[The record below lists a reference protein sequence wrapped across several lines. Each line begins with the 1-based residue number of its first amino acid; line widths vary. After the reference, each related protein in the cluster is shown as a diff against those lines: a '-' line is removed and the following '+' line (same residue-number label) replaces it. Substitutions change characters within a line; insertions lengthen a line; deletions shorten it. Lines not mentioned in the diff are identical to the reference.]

1 MKLRHC
7 VKILCGVV
15 LTMSNLFVL
24 SARENELR
32 VAVDQEI
39 DKVVSELDISAYSTV
54 VYRQSDQPYL
64 RIKGSEEALK
74 RVHHKIE
81 GGKLRIWSEKVNN
94 EEGLN
99 IQNSNNRTYIT
110 INGVKYEYGLQIE
123 VSTPTLTSVDLSSC
137 VKMEVEGEIDSN
149 ELDID
154 LSGCSFLTFSGNV
167 KDCKFNVSGC
177 SFLTIDNRGK
187 NRMLKGDVSGCSH
200 CTFKNLDTD
209 KVKLDVSGCSFA
221 TIDGK
226 AANADVSA
234 SGLSNVNI
242 RELKSDNLDTDV
254 SGMSSLRK

>member
-15 LTMSNLFVL
+15 LTMSNLFMV

-94 EEGLN
+94 EGGIN
-99 IQNSNNRTYIT
+99 FQNSNNRTYIT
-110 INGVKYEYGLQIE
+110 INGVKYDYELQIE

-137 VKMEVEGEIDSN
+137 AKMEVTGEIDCN

-154 LSGCSFLTFSGNV
+154 LSGCSCLIFSGNV
-167 KDCKFNVSGC
+167 KDCKFDVSGC
-177 SFLTIDNRGK
+177 SLLTIDNRGK
-187 NRMLKGDVSGCSH
+187 NRVLKGDVSGCSH

-209 KVKLDVSGCSFA
+209 KVKLDVSGCSCT
-221 TIDGK
+221 TIDGR
-226 AANADVSA
+226 AANADVSV
-234 SGLSNVNI
+234 SGVSRVNI
-242 RELKSDNLDTDV
+242 RELKSDYLKTDV
-254 SGMSSLRK
+254 SGMSFLEK